1 MVEVNQSRSLRLAV
15 SASLAAASMLLAS
28 TALAGNLGR
37 INAIGG
43 TGVNAIGGTGVADA
57 IGGTGKNAIGGTGFN
72 AIGGTGVNAIG
83 GTGVAAIG
91 GTGVNAIGGTGINAI
106 VGTGQ
111 DRFVGVALT
120 IKGPVEKVDVAANTI
135 SVFGRQLAIPRSSG
149 LIEKVASAMA
159 AGSTVEVAVYSRLDA
174 SGKLSAAKASIL
186 EGQYVAGVTKVV
198 VSGKISAVNAAVAT
212 AVVNGVVVDYSA
224 VLALGIPGL
233 SVGDVVT
240 FTGTL
245 PQAGQQMLASGMVKR
260 GE

>member
-1 MVEVNQSRSLRLAV
+1 MP
-15 SASLAAASMLLAS
+15 LAAQAVNAIGG
-28 TALAGNLGR
+28 TGVNAIGGTG

-43 TGVNAIGGTGVADA
+43 TGVNAIGGTGV
-57 IGGTGKNAIGGTGFN
+57 NAIGGTGVNAIGGTGVN

-91 GTGVNAIGGTGINAI
+91 GTGINAIGGTGVADAIGGTGTNAI
-106 VGTGQ
+106 GGTGQ
-111 DRFVGVALT
+111 DRFVGAALT
-120 IKGPVEKVDVAANTI
+120 IKGPVEKVDLAASTI

-174 SGKLSAAKASIL
+174 SGKLSSAKASIL

-224 VLALGIPGL
+224 VLASRIPSL

-240 FTGTL
+240 FSGTL
-245 PQAGQQMLASGMVKR
+245 PQAGQQMLASGLVKR
-260 GE
+260 GK